1 MDIEKYLARF
11 PNSNTNLNKFIQ
23 KDSLNL
29 ICTYIPPI
37 VILHKQSQKIDFSE
51 TMSLLQNYQNYNTC
65 DFRQSHLDFDGKT
78 FYVTIHD
85 EKKSILKDGEDNAL
99 VIINS
104 QNIITVGF
112 VDSFSKC
119 KKQFLQTLYLFDKL
133 KNDNYKQLF

>member
-1 MDIEKYLARF
+1 MDLEKYLAQF

-29 ICTYIPPI
+29 QCTYVPPI
-37 VILHKQSQKIDFSE
+37 AILHKQQQKIDFSDV
-51 TMSLLQNYQNYNTC
+51 MNLLQNYQNYNTRE
-65 DFRQSHLDFDGKT
+65 FRQSHIDFDEKT

-85 EKKSILKDGEDNAL
+85 EKKSILKDGDDNAII
-99 VIINS
+99 IINS
-104 QNIITVGF
+104 QNIITVGI
-112 VDSFSKC
+112 VDQFSKC